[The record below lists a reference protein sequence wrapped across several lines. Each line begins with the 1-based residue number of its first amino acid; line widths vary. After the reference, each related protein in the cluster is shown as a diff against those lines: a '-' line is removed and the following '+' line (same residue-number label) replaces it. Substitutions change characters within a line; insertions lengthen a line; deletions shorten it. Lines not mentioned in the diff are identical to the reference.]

1 MEGNSPLEMKGHIN
15 VKLYDKD
22 MKLKSEVDK
31 HNVIVTAGKTFTAA
45 WLAAASQASPFMNYI
60 ALGTGTTGALA
71 SDTTLQTEIGTRVA
85 GTLSSSTNVW
95 TNQATFGPGVSTGA
109 ITEAGLFS
117 ASSGGT
123 MMARQTFAVQNKLA
137 GDTIVFTWNITIS

>member
-1 MEGNSPLEMKGHIN
+1 MDAKDPLKIQGHIN

-31 HNVIVTAGKTFTAA
+31 KNVIVTVGKNFLAA
-45 WLAAASQASPFMNYI
+45 WIAAASQANPFMNYI
-60 ALGTGTTGALA
+60 ALGTGTTAAAAGDTALE
-71 SDTTLQTEIGTRVA
+71 TEIGTRVA
-85 GTLSSSTNVW
+85 GVISSSTATW
-95 TNQATFGPGVSTGA
+95 TNQATFAPGVSTGA

-123 MMARQTFAVQNKLA
+123 LFARQTFPVQNKLA
-137 GDTIVFTWNITIS
+137 GDTIVFTWNVTIS